1 MPDSL
6 LTFFIAITLLTMT
19 PGIDT
24 MIILRN
30 TVRGGA
36 KDGLTSSL
44 GICSGLFI
52 HALLSAVGISAILL
66 YSATA
71 FTVLKVIGAI
81 YLIWLGLTN
90 LKAFWDS
97 SKQKEIK
104 STKQPFIFLRSFQE
118 GFMSNVLNPKTVVFY
133 MAFLPQ
139 FISPE
144 HSALTQSMILAGF
157 HFIIATIWQGILI
170 YTICSANIFITKPS
184 VRKTLDLVSGIIMI
198 ALGIKLFMSER
209 NT

>member
-6 LTFFIAITLLTMT
+6 ITFFIAITILTMT
-19 PGIDT
+19 PGVDT
-24 MIILRN
+24 MMILRS
-30 TVRGGA
+30 TLRGGA
-36 KDGLTSSL
+36 KDGMVSSL

-52 HALLSAVGISAILL
+52 HAFLSAVGISAILL

-71 FTVLKVIGAI
+71 FTVLKVVGAC
-81 YLIWLGLTN
+81 YLVWLGFSN
-90 LKAFWDS
+90 LKAFWYS

-104 STKQPFIFLRSFQE
+104 SNKEAFYVMRSFRE

-144 HSALTQSMILAGF
+144 SSALAQSMILAAF
-157 HFIIATIWQGILI
+157 HFVVAMIWQGILI
-170 YTICSANIFITKPS
+170 YTICSANVFITKKS
-184 VRKTLDLVSGIIMI
+184 VRKTLDLISGVVMM
-198 ALGIKLFMSER
+198 ALGVKLFMSER
-209 NT
+209 